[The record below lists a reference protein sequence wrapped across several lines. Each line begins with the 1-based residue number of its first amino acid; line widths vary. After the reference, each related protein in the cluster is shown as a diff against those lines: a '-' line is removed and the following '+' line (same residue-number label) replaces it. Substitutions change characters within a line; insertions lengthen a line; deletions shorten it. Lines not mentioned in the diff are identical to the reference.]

1 MAKADATEAVVPV
14 AAIADQVGPEAGAGH
29 PEAVANSAWIVL
41 VVDVVANVRLV
52 GKRHALAPDGC

>member
-1 MAKADATEAVVPV
+1 M

-52 GKRHALAPDGC
+52 GKPHALAPDGC

>member
-1 MAKADATEAVVPV
+1 M

-29 PEAVANSAWIVL
+29 PEAVANSAWIVR